1 MPDTVVFSSVSA
13 SQCPFLHLVILCYAG
28 GLQLGEIGF
37 GCTPF
42 TYSFRVHDTSQ
53 ARQSGVPMDVE
64 TSVFFICSGALD
76 CPLTVLDGLAAVFVG
91 NATAHRTA
99 LLLKNELCIVSQI

>member
-64 TSVFFICSGALD
+64 TSVFSFVLA
-76 CPLTVLDGLAAVFVG
+76 PLTVP
-91 NATAHRTA
+91 
-99 LLLKNELCIVSQI
+99 